1 MGKGWLI
8 FGRGKVQQGVNK
20 LQNFVVNCGFPN
32 SKTRNFPIMRSQ
44 NIYKGRLLTIFLIL
58 KNSSHDK
65 NENVLFIDP

>member
-8 FGRGKVQQGVNK
+8 SGRGKVQQGVNK
-20 LQNFVVNCGFPN
+20 LQNFVVNCRFPN
-32 SKTRNFPIMRSQ
+32 PKTRNFPIMRSQ

>member
-20 LQNFVVNCGFPN
+20 LQNFVVNCRFPN
-32 SKTRNFPIMRSQ
+32 SKMRNFPIMRSQ